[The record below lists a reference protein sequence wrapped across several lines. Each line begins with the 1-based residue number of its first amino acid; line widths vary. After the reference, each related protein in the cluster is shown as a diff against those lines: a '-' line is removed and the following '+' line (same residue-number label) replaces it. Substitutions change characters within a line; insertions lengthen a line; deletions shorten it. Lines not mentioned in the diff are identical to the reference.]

1 MDIECA
7 DEAKAMRPAD
17 NHTKFGRRPG
27 CCRAG
32 IAIVSHCSDGG
43 GAQRTGPGP
52 VESASDQG
60 TWEGG
65 GCSRTEGVEKPPRRA
80 LMARQSGANGPINSA
95 NKAADEGA
103 KLGER
108 TVDAA
113 ATAAASGFR
122 SVSEAAAQTAGQAR
136 RGMEQL
142 SAQGEA
148 AARRSQQS
156 VAAAAD
162 AGGVMMQGAQEISQV
177 WMDLAQA
184 RLQHMAEGMRA
195 LAACRTPADLIKA
208 QSQLLQEAMEQMA
221 DTNRRVT
228 DVSMRVMQEVSG
240 KVSGPLRGEPL

>member
-1 MDIECA
+1 
-7 DEAKAMRPAD
+7 
-17 NHTKFGRRPG
+17 
-27 CCRAG
+27 
-32 IAIVSHCSDGG
+32 
-43 GAQRTGPGP
+43 
-52 VESASDQG
+52 
-60 TWEGG
+60 
-65 GCSRTEGVEKPPRRA
+65 
-80 LMARQSGANGPINSA
+80 MARQPGAYGPSDTA

-103 KLGER
+103 KMGEQ
-108 TVDAA
+108 AA
-113 ATAAASGFR
+113 DSAGTAAQSNFR
-122 SVSEAAAQTAGQAR
+122 SMSEAAARTAGQAR

-162 AGGVMMQGAQEISQV
+162 AGGVMMQGAQEISQA

-184 RLQHMAEGMRA
+184 RLQHMADGMRA

-228 DVSMRVMQEVSG
+228 DASMRVMQEVSG
-240 KVSGPLRGEPL
+240 KVSAPLKGEPL